1 MFHKLAIALA
11 ATTIAFGAASFQT
24 TASARGFGGGGHFG
38 GGGAH
43 FGGGARFGGAGFG
56 GGVARFGGGVAR
68 FGGGRGY
75 YGGRYYGAR
84 RFGYSVGALGLGL
97 GLGYLG
103 YGYSN
108 CYVLTPYGYVDQ
120 CGYGYNYYW

>member
-1 MFHKLAIALA
+1 MFHKLGIVLA

-24 TASARGFGGGGHFG
+24 SASARGFGGGGHFG

-43 FGGGARFGGAGFG
+43 FGGGGARFG

-68 FGGGRGY
+68 FSGGGGYYGRRY
-75 YGGRYYGAR
+75 YGGRQ
-84 RFGYSVGALGLGL
+84 FGYGVGALGLGL

-103 YGYSN
+103 YAYSN
-108 CYVLTPYGYVDQ
+108 CYVWTPYGYVNQ
-120 CGYGYNYYW
+120 CGYGYY

>member
-1 MFHKLAIALA
+1 MFQKLAIAVV
-11 ATTIAFGAASFQT
+11 ATTIAFGAASFQN

-43 FGGGARFGGAGFG
+43 FGGGGARFG
-56 GGVARFGGGVAR
+56 GGVAHFGGGVAR

-75 YGGRYYGAR
+75 YGGRYYGGR
-84 RFGYSVGALGLGL
+84 GFGCGVGGLGW
-97 GLGYLG
+97 GCWG

-108 CYVLTPYGYVDQ
+108 CYVWTPYGYVNQ